1 MSNLRLIDETTAT
14 SGVTTVSVTDVFSSD
29 YYIYKVTLDGFYAS
43 GGVDYFYL
51 RLINSSGSV
60 ISATDYALADLDMRS
75 HQAFVENKNT
85 GNSGMFY
92 GTHFL
97 PDAEAEAF
105 NGVFYFFNP
114 ASTSSY
120 TFMLGQSATF
130 EYGNNYNKKYISVL
144 KQTASITGLQFY
156 VGTLSQTL
164 GGGKIRTYG
173 LRVDS

>member
-1 MSNLRLIDETTAT
+1 
-14 SGVTTVSVTDVFSSD
+14 
-29 YYIYKVTLDGFYAS
+29 
-43 GGVDYFYL
+43 
-51 RLINSSGSV
+51 
-60 ISATDYALADLDMRS
+60 MRS

-144 KQTASITGLQFY
+144 KQTASITGLQFS